1 MDNDLERFRTWL
13 VGRGREAET
22 AAGYVYDVRSCLEAD
37 NVTSR
42 LIDRDLAPKTR
53 RRMVAAMRS
62 WATFSKDA
70 DLLLLLRD
78 IKLPPSKR
86 KTPRQ
91 PLPVEDWHRLVEAVE
106 ESRVRPAIKGTLLI
120 ICVRGIRVG
129 DVLRLRRT
137 EIHQAL
143 RTGRLVLEAKGGA
156 RQDFTAKPMLAGLEL
171 LAEQPGRW
179 ERVEDLIS
187 PDTVNIRKAARRR
200 VHRALRR
207 LAKSVGIDPA
217 EVYPHRLRRTYA
229 VEFLR
234 AMKGDPEAMQKLVKQ
249 MGWLNAGTAFEYTDF
264 ISSESLDEI
273 DERIRRK

>member
-1 MDNDLERFRTWL
+1 MDNELERFRAWI
-13 VGRGREAET
+13 VGRGRETET
-22 AAGYVYDVRSCLEAD
+22 ADGYVYDVRSCLESKHLTD
-37 NVTSR
+37 R

-62 WATFSKDA
+62 WATFTKDA

-91 PLPVEDWHRLVEAVE
+91 PLPASDWHELVRAVE
-106 ESRVRPAIKGTLLI
+106 ESRLRPAIKAVLLI
-120 ICVRGIRVG
+120 VCIRGIRVG
-129 DVLRLRRT
+129 DVLRLRRK
-137 EIHQAL
+137 EVEQAL
-143 RTGRLVLEAKGGA
+143 RTGRLVLEAKGGT
-156 RQDFTAKPMLAGLEL
+156 RQDFTAKPMLEGLEL

-179 ERVEDLIS
+179 ERVEELIS
-187 PDTVNIRKAARRR
+187 PDTEHMRKAARRR

-207 LAKSVGIDPA
+207 IAKGIGLDPT
-217 EVYPHRLRRTYA
+217 EIYPHRMRRTYA

-234 AMKGDPEAMQKLVKQ
+234 AMRGDPEAMQKLVKQ
-249 MGWLNAGTAFEYTDF
+249 MGWLNAGTAFEYTDHVA
-264 ISSESLDEI
+264 SEQLDEI